1 MPGPPGTGRDRKYN
15 CVVPPRVRFAPSP
28 TGYLHVGGARTAIY
42 NELLR
47 ASLGGAFVL
56 RIEDTDRARSDAAMT
71 EQIKTAL
78 AWIGVEWDEGPHLQS
93 ERLAAHRAA
102 AEKLL
107 AEGKAYPSFATQEE
121 LEQKRR
127 EATAT
132 KGALRYRDVYERP
145 SPEEV
150 ERRLAAGEPYSV
162 RFPLGDE
169 DLMVHDFV
177 RGDVEFKADVLDDF
191 VILRSD
197 GTPTYHLSVVCDD
210 VDMGITH
217 VIRGEDHLSNTPKH
231 VALFRALGAPVP
243 AFGHLPLILGPDKK
257 RLSKRTGATSV
268 EEFRDQGY
276 LPQALYNYLALLG
289 WSPGGD
295 REIMS
300 RGEMVELFTA
310 ERLGASASV
319 FDHDK
324 LAWMNAQYMSGLPL
338 AELLPHLEPFL
349 AAVGLADA
357 ERERLHRALEVH
369 RTRAKTLAELAGYV
383 VPYFVIGIFVLP
395 LLAALFFGRVFCGGV
410 CPLGAIQEVVLVKP
424 VTVPPRLDRALGA
437 CKWVYLAA
445 AVGLAAAPVAY
456 RDFVICR
463 FDPFVSFF
471 RFTGTFSMLLFGGL
485 LLTVGLF
492 VGRPYCR
499 YLCPYGALLALMS
512 RVLGRIGGGKEAD
525 A

>member
-1 MPGPPGTGRDRKYN
+1 MPSPLTGP
-15 CVVPPRVRFAPSP
+15 VRVRFAPSP

-78 AWIGVEWDEGPHLQS
+78 AWIGVEWDEGPFLQS

-102 AEKLL
+102 AERLL

-121 LEQKRR
+121 LGQKRR

-132 KGALRYRDVYERP
+132 KGALRYRDVYGRP
-145 SPEEV
+145 PPAEV

-169 DLMVHDFV
+169 DLVVHDFV
-177 RGDVEFKADVLDDF
+177 RGDVEFKAEVLDDF

-231 VALFRALGAPVP
+231 VALFQALGAPVP

-268 EEFRDQGY
+268 EEFRGQGY

-295 REIMS
+295 REVMS
-300 RGEMVELFTA
+300 RGELIELFTA

-349 AAVGLADA
+349 AEAGLADA
-357 ERERLHRALEVH
+357 EHERLHRALEVH
-369 RTRAKTLAELAGYV
+369 RTRAKTLAELARYA
-383 VPYFVIGIFVLP
+383 VPYFRAELEYDRELCAK
-395 LLAALFFGRVFCGGV
+395 LLADPQA
-410 CPLGAIQEVVLVKP
+410 PDLV
-424 VTVPPRLDRALGA
+424 AA
-437 CKWVYLAA
+437 LAA
-445 AVGLAAAPVAY
+445 RYQSVEPFDVETTEAALRQLAAERGVKAGVVIHPTRMALTGSPAGPPLFDVVAAMG
-456 RDFVICR
+456 RTAAVRHLER
-463 FDPFVSFF
+463 FAAFL
-471 RFTGTFSMLLFGGL
+471 R
-485 LLTVGLF
+485 
-492 VGRPYCR
+492 R
-499 YLCPYGALLALMS
+499 GA
-512 RVLGRIGGGKEAD
+512 
-525 A
+525 